1 MSTLTTDQA
10 AERLGVT
17 PSRVRVLIRSGR
29 LPAQKFGRAHV
40 INESDLQLVADRPVG
55 RPATKPK
62 AEAEAKPKPNK
73 ASGPDGRVKA
83 AKPKRKR
90 AA

>member
-10 AERLGVT
+10 AERLGIT

-40 INESDLQLVADRPVG
+40 INESDLKLVADRPVG

-62 AEAEAKPKPNK
+62 AEA
-73 ASGPDGRVKA
+73 
-83 AKPKRKR
+83 KPKRGRK